1 MFQVLNYWQETFMHL
16 QHSSLILTANGY
28 QAKQYEIN
36 VDQTGYR
43 FKDVIYTK
51 VPGVKWFLLYIECIR
66 LGHCRHIII
75 KFWL

>member
-1 MFQVLNYWQETFMHL
+1 MIQVPNYWQETFIY
-16 QHSSLILTANGY
+16 SIREY
-28 QAKQYEIN
+28 QAKQYEIT

-51 VPGVKWFLLYIECIR
+51 VPSVKWFLLYIECIR
-66 LGHCRHIII
+66 LGHCQHIII

>member
-16 QHSSLILTANGY
+16 HHSSLTEPYRLQGY

-51 VPGVKWFLLYIECIR
+51 VPSVKWFLLCIECILD
-66 LGHCRHIII
+66 LGTVNT
-75 KFWL
+75 L